1 MTENTLYMHTL
12 QKSFP
17 EWALRLSFFF
27 LFLYSGIDLI
37 RHPTGWYWAVRPLPW
52 FMQNIIN
59 TQIGIDRYLQMQG
72 GLELVFAF
80 VFVAWFLP
88 RFMVKAV
95 SIFVAIEMA
104 IILLLVGIIGD
115 SFRDI
120 GLLGAALALFFL
132 SHSERSE
139 ESQVRDPS
147 LRSG

>member
-1 MTENTLYMHTL
+1 MNII
-12 QKSFP
+12 QNKIP
-17 EWALRLSFFF
+17 EWALRLSFGC

-37 RHPTGWYWAVRPLPW
+37 RHPTGWYWAVRPLPL

-80 VFVAWFLP
+80 IFVAWFLP
-88 RFMVKAV
+88 KLLVR
-95 SIFVAIEMA
+95 IVAIMVAAEMA
-104 IILLLVGIIGD
+104 VILLLVGVSGD
-115 SFRDI
+115 TFRDI
-120 GLLGAALALFFL
+120 GLLGGAIALFFL

>member
-1 MTENTLYMHTL
+1 MNII
-12 QKSFP
+12 QNKIP
-17 EWALRLSFFF
+17 EWALRLSFGS

-52 FMQNIIN
+52 VMQNMIN
-59 TQIGIDRYLQMQG
+59 TQIGLDRYLQIQG

-88 RFMVKAV
+88 KLFVQIVAV
-95 SIFVAIEMA
+95 LVAAEMA
-104 IILLLVGIIGD
+104 VILLLVGVSGD
-115 SFRDI
+115 TFRDI
-120 GLLGAALALFFL
+120 GLLGAAVALFFL

-139 ESQVRDPS
+139 VSQVRDPS